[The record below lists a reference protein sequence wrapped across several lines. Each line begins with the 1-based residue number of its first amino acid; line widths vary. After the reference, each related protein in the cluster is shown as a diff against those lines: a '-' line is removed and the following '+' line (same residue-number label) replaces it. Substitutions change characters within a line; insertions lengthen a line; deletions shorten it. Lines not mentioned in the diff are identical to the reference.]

1 MFCFFNLART
11 TDDLL
16 KHKRDKLK
24 FGIKGRQKYN
34 NINYKQI
41 DKTMKKE
48 NKNIKIK
55 KTTTN
60 KENVISREEKTK
72 CTRKKKKKYNT

>member
-72 CTRKKKKKYNT
+72 CTRKYNT